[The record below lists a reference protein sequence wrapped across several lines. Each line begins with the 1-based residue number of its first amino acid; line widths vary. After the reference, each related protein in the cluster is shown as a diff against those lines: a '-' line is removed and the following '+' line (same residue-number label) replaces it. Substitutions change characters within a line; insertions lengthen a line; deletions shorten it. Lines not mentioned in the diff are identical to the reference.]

1 VRFVAP
7 ACDYDGTL
15 PSQDHIGDEALAALE
30 SAHQAGLRLVLGTG
44 RTFFDLTRVCE
55 RLDRFD
61 GVVADNGAVVY
72 FPRQG
77 TIRDQA
83 PPPPPRLLAELDHR
97 GLLYQVGRVVV
108 ATARAAK
115 AGVWAALAATGRPW
129 RRSAIPPLSCW
140 CLTA

>member
-97 GLLYQVGRVVV
+97 GPPLPGRSSGRRHRARTPASAARAV
-108 ATARAAK
+108 AT
-115 AGVWAALAATGRPW
+115 TTRPTW
-129 RRSAIPPLSCW
+129 
-140 CLTA
+140 